1 MSPVAGRKSLSDDV
15 VIEMEDSR
23 CKIAAIE
30 ADDPRCR
37 GLLSGAVIEMED
49 PRCKD
54 LSKDVMLRGVAA
66 EADDPRCKIMA
77 IEVEDPRCRGLHI
90 W

>member
-1 MSPVAGRKSLSDDV
+1 
-15 VIEMEDSR
+15 
-23 CKIAAIE
+23 
-30 ADDPRCR
+30 
-37 GLLSGAVIEMED
+37 MED

-54 LSKDVMLRGVAA
+54 LSKSVMLRGVAV

-77 IEVEDPRCRGLHI
+77 IEVEDPRCRSLHI